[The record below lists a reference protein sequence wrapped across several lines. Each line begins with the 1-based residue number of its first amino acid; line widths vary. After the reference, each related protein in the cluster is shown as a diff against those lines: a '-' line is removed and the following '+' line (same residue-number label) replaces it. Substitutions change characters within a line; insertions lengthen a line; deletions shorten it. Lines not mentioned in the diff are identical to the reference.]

1 MFLLKLNK
9 TQDAQISNT
18 MQSSS
23 TFMRISGPIMEVK
36 KSAVIND
43 WENISYWEER
53 EQSKALENKFCLFQI
68 QLRVLGELQPRKI
81 LYILSPFKPGNSIC
95 ST

>member
-53 EQSKALENKFCLFQI
+53 EQSKVLENKFCLFQI

-81 LYILSPFKPGNSIC
+81 L
-95 ST
+95 

>member
-81 LYILSPFKPGNSIC
+81 L
-95 ST
+95 

>member
-43 WENISYWEER
+43 WENISYWEEP

-68 QLRVLGELQPRKI
+68 QWRVLGELQSRKI
-81 LYILSPFKPGNSIC
+81 L
-95 ST
+95 